1 MTTIGLAPGHH
12 SVRVA
17 AHADTAGR
25 TGSVFADVEVPEI
38 ARDEVWLSEPV
49 LTSSSAA
56 EMLTSGAPSMLPP
69 LPGPPTTA
77 RSFGR
82 GETLAIA
89 AVLLSPTGRPA
100 PVVGV
105 SVHRVDERGEVPI
118 TDHTL
123 DRQTDPR
130 GGHYVSFGLPTAA
143 LGPGRYV
150 IRLSALPT
158 IPDHLPV
165 ARAVEFVVRP
175 S

>member
-1 MTTIGLAPGHH
+1 MTTIGLPPGHH

-38 ARDEVWLSEPV
+38 GRGEVWLSDLV

-56 EMLTSGAPSMLPP
+56 EMLTGGAPSTLPP

-82 GETLAIA
+82 DETLTLV
-89 AVLLSPTGRPA
+89 AVLSSPVNRPA

-105 SVHRVDERGEVPI
+105 SVHRLDEHGEIPI
-118 TDHTL
+118 TDLTL
-123 DRQTDPR
+123 DRQMSPR
-130 GGHYVSFGLPTAA
+130 GGQHVTFSLPTAA

-150 IRLSALPT
+150 IRLSALPD
-158 IPDHLPV
+158 IPDHPPV